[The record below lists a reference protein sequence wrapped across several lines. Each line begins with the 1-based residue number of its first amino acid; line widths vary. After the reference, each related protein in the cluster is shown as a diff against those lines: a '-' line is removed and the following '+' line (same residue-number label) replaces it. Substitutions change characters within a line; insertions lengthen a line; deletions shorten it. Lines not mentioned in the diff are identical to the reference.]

1 MCKVAWIGM
10 VLRSGI
16 AVFGFLL
23 RKKGEKPAR
32 GSKESSSRLAQRRLS
47 HQDLTE
53 LVEEDQPET

>member
-1 MCKVAWIGM
+1 M